1 MNPLKGLQQYGQ
13 SVWLDY
19 IHRHLMSSGELT
31 RLVEEDG
38 LRGVTS
44 NPTIFEKAIADSP
57 DYDEALRGILASHP
71 CVDVRM
77 VYEAL
82 AIEDI
87 RMAADI
93 LRPVHDETDGADGF
107 VSLEVSP
114 HLARDTARTIA
125 EARRLWQVVD
135 RPNLMVK
142 VPATPEGIP
151 AIEASS
157 PRGLTSTSP

>member
-125 EARRLWQVVD
+125 EARRLCRWWTA
-135 RPNLMVK
+135 P
-142 VPATPEGIP
+142 T
-151 AIEASS
+151 
-157 PRGLTSTSP
+157 

>member
-57 DYDEALRGILASHP
+57 DYDEALRGIL
-71 CVDVRM
+71 
-77 VYEAL
+77 
-82 AIEDI
+82 
-87 RMAADI
+87 
-93 LRPVHDETDGADGF
+93 
-107 VSLEVSP
+107 
-114 HLARDTARTIA
+114 HLT
-125 EARRLWQVVD
+125 LV
-135 RPNLMVK
+135 
-142 VPATPEGIP
+142 
-151 AIEASS
+151 
-157 PRGLTSTSP
+157 LTSVWSTRRWPSRISAWRPTSCVLSTMRPMGPTAS